1 MNADPDP
8 MPSFSAARRL
18 RVGARVGLATLAVV
32 AITLMV
38 NYLAARHYRRL
49 QWTGDARFELSAQT
63 RRVLEAVTNE
73 VSVFV
78 LFDRDNPLF
87 PSVEGLLTEYAYVC
101 PKLKVELV
109 NYRRDPSRAELLA
122 AKYQLASS
130 EPDVI
135 IFDAGSRFK
144 IVRAAELS
152 EYDISALLAG
162 QKEVKRIGFKGEPL
176 FTTAI
181 ASLLDARQPLACYL
195 RGHGE
200 HDLTSDDKLLGY
212 SRFAG
217 LLKQKGIQARPL
229 ELVGNSDIPEDCKLL
244 VIAGPRSRLDPSELE
259 KINRYWQRGGRVLAL
274 LSFYQAQQARTG
286 LEDLLAGWGIAV
298 GDNYVLDPTKSI
310 RGNDLVVSNMATHP
324 IMIPLLGRRLQILL
338 PRSVTPRSAPGAAGG
353 DGKAQPLFFSSVDG
367 YTASA
372 LSEGGVPRFDPQRD
386 VRGAIPLA
394 AVAERGNIQ
403 GLGTDFAA
411 ARVVVVGESLFLGN
425 ELIISGANL
434 EFASLAINWL
444 LDRPQDMTGLAAKPI
459 QEYRLSLTHSQVL
472 QLRWILLVVLPG
484 GVLALGGLVGWRRR
498 R

>member
-1 MNADPDP
+1 MNPEPDP
-8 MPSFSAARRL
+8 IPSFSAAHRL
-18 RVGARVGLATLAVV
+18 RVGAGVGLATLAVV
-32 AITLMV
+32 AIVLMT

-49 QWTGDARFELSAQT
+49 QWTSDARFDLSAQT

-73 VSVFV
+73 IGVFV

-87 PSVEGLLTEYAYVC
+87 PSVEGLLTEYAYAC
-101 PKLKVELV
+101 PKLKIEQV

-130 EPDVI
+130 ESDLV

-144 IVRAAELS
+144 VVRAAELS
-152 EYDISALLAG
+152 EYNISALLAG
-162 QKEVKRIGFKGEPL
+162 QKEVKRTGFKGEPL

-181 ASLLDARQPLACYL
+181 AGLLDARQPLACYL

-200 HDLTSDDKLLGY
+200 HDLASDDKLLGY

-217 LLKQKGIQARPL
+217 LLRQKGIQARPL
-229 ELVGNSDIPEDCKLL
+229 ELVGSSDIPEDCKLL
-244 VIAGPRSRLDPSELE
+244 LIAGPRSRFDPSELE

-274 LSFYQAQQARTG
+274 LSFYQAQRARTG
-286 LEDLLAGWGIAV
+286 LEDLLAGWGIEV
-298 GDNYVLDPTKSI
+298 GDNYVLDPDKSI
-310 RGNDLVVSNMATHP
+310 RDYDVIVSNLAAHP
-324 IMIPLLGRRLQILL
+324 IMTPLLGRRLQLLL
-338 PRSVTPRSAPGAAGG
+338 PRSVMPRSAPGVAGG
-353 DGKAQPLFFSSVDG
+353 DAKAQPLFFCSVDG

-372 LSEGGVPRFDPQRD
+372 LSELVPRFDPQRD

-394 AVAERGNIQ
+394 AAAERGNIQ

-425 ELIISGANL
+425 ELIIGGANL

-459 QEYRLSLTHSQVL
+459 QEYRLTVTHAQVI
-472 QLRWILLVVLPG
+472 QLRWMLLLVLPG
-484 GVLALGGLVGWRRR
+484 AVLAFGGLIWWRRR
-498 R
+498 T